1 MSAPKKILFA
11 DPDPDELR
19 AVAPLLR
26 ERGYEVHAATDGSR
40 ALELAIL
47 RTPDLVVYDSHT
59 PLLDPKTFLRILRS
73 NPRTEGIPVL
83 LAGRRSGS
91 GGSAAAGWLE
101 KPYQPEVLLARVD
114 HLLRRADAAR
124 GAADVRHLEGDLAQ
138 MPLPDLLQILAMNR
152 KAGRLRLDR
161 KGERG
166 EIAIFAGQP
175 VAARLGAAQ
184 GEKAF
189 YRLLA
194 RPGGQF
200 SFQAAPG
207 PDASPVP
214 SPVPDAGRITRR
226 LEELLLEGMRQAD
239 ELSRIESVLPPLEA
253 VLSLSSPGAPIPRGL
268 QPVTEEV
275 MRLLVVPRSFAE
287 LLDLA
292 TASDLEAAR
301 AAVALLDQGHAIAAE
316 PTRPSDAHPFL
327 QPELVHALRLRIAR
341 DGEPGGRP
349 VGKVVVAGGSMA
361 TRQQAMSRF
370 AALPGWE
377 AVAGADDIAGLG
389 TLGSLDLGAVRI
401 DLVSLPGDRS
411 QRPLWGPFA
420 SGAIGALVLLP
431 IEGTEGLLLE
441 LTRVLRL
448 PAAVAGLDGDTIP
461 SFPGEPLAAVLHRRR
476 DAVEA
481 LRALLE
487 GASRRPGQ

>member
-11 DPDPDELR
+11 DPDPDALR

-59 PLLDPKTFLRILRS
+59 PLLDPRTFLRILRS

-83 LAGRRSGS
+83 LAGRRPGS
-91 GGSAAAGWLE
+91 AGSAAAGWLE
-101 KPYQPEVLLARVD
+101 KPYQPEILLARVD

-138 MPLPDLLQILAMNR
+138 MPLTDLLQILAMNG

-161 KGERG
+161 NGERG
-166 EIAIFAGQP
+166 EIALSAGQP
-175 VAARLGAAQ
+175 VAARAGAAL

-189 YRLLA
+189 FRLLA

-200 SFQAAPG
+200 SFQAG
-207 PDASPVP
+207 
-214 SPVPDAGRITRR
+214 PVPDTVPEAVPEAGRITRR

-275 MRLLVVPRSFAE
+275 MRLLAVPRSFAE

-316 PTRPSDAHPFL
+316 PTRPPDANPFM
-327 QPELVHALRLRIAR
+327 PPDLVHALRLRIAR

-349 VGKVVVAGGSMA
+349 VGKVVVAGGTMA
-361 TRQQAMSRF
+361 TRQQAMARF

-377 AVAGADDIAGLG
+377 AVASADEIAGLG
-389 TLGSLDLGAVRI
+389 TLGSLDLGAVCI

-431 IEGTEGLLLE
+431 AEGTEGLLLD
-441 LTRVLRL
+441 LTRTLRL
-448 PAAVAGLDGDTIP
+448 PVVVAGPAGETVPPVLEQAPAGAC
-461 SFPGEPLAAVLHRRR
+461 FPGR

-487 GASRRPGQ
+487 SAARRPG

>member
-11 DPDPDELR
+11 DPDPAALR

-26 ERGYEVHAATDGSR
+26 ERGYEVHSATDGSR

-47 RTPDLVVYDSHT
+47 RTPDLVVYDAHT
-59 PLLDPKTFLRILRS
+59 PLLDPRTFLRILRS

-83 LAGRRSGS
+83 LAGGRSGNA
-91 GGSAAAGWLE
+91 GTAAAGWLE
-101 KPYQPEVLLARVD
+101 KPYQPEVVLARVD

-138 MPLPDLLQILAMNR
+138 VPLPDLLQILAMNR

-161 KGERG
+161 NGERG
-166 EIAIFAGQP
+166 EIAISAGQP
-175 VAARLGAAQ
+175 VAARTGAAL

-189 YRLLA
+189 FRLLG
-194 RPGGQF
+194 RQGGQF
-200 SFQAAPG
+200 SFQAG
-207 PDASPVP
+207 PLAGSVP
-214 SPVPDAGRITRR
+214 DGSVPDAGHITRR

-239 ELSRIESVLPPLEA
+239 ELARLEGALPSPEA
-253 VLSLSSPGAPIPRGL
+253 VLSLSSPGAPVPRGL

-275 MRLLVVPRSFAE
+275 FRLLEVPRGFAE
-287 LLDLA
+287 LLDLSSA
-292 TASDLEAAR
+292 PDLEAAR
-301 AAVALLDQGHAIAAE
+301 AVVALLDQGHATASS
-316 PTRPSDAHPFL
+316 PSSAPEVQPFL
-327 QPELVHALRLRIAR
+327 LPDLVHALRLRVAR
-341 DGEPGGRP
+341 DGAPGGRP

-361 TRQQAMSRF
+361 TRQQAMARF

-377 AVAGADDIAGLG
+377 AIASADDIAGLG

-431 IEGTEGLLLE
+431 VEGTEGLLLE

-448 PAAVAGLDGDTIP
+448 PAAVAGLEGETIP
-461 SFPGEPLAAVLHRRR
+461 TFPGEPQAAVPFGGR

-487 GASRRPGQ
+487 GAARRPG

>member
-11 DPDPDELR
+11 DPDPDALR

-59 PLLDPKTFLRILRS
+59 PLLDPRTFLRILRS

-91 GGSAAAGWLE
+91 AGSAAAGWLE

-124 GAADVRHLEGDLAQ
+124 GAADVRHLEGDLEQ
-138 MPLPDLLQILAMNR
+138 MPLTDLLQILAMNR
-152 KAGRLRLDR
+152 KAGRLLLDR
-161 KGERG
+161 NGERG
-166 EIAIFAGQP
+166 EIALSAGQP
-175 VAARLGAAQ
+175 VAARVGAAL

-189 YRLLA
+189 FRLLA

-200 SFQAAPG
+200 SFQAGPG
-207 PDASPVP
+207 
-214 SPVPDAGRITRR
+214 PVPDAGRITRR

-239 ELSRIESVLPPLEA
+239 ELSRIEGVLPPLEA

-275 MRLLVVPRSFAE
+275 MRLLVVPRRFAE

-301 AAVALLDQGHAIAAE
+301 AAVALLEQGHAIAAE
-316 PTRPSDAHPFL
+316 PTRTSDANAFMP
-327 QPELVHALRLRIAR
+327 PELVHALRLRIAR

-361 TRQQAMSRF
+361 TRQQAMARF
-370 AALPGWE
+370 ASLPVWE
-377 AVAGADDIAGLG
+377 AVASADEIAGLG
-389 TLGSLDLGAVRI
+389 TLGCLDLGAVRI

-431 IEGTEGLLLE
+431 AEGTEGLLLD
-441 LTRVLRL
+441 LTRTLRL
-448 PAAVAGLDGDTIP
+448 PVVVAGP
-461 SFPGEPLAAVLHRRR
+461 AGETMPPVLEEAPAGAPFQGR

-487 GASRRPGQ
+487 GAARRPS

>member
-11 DPDPDELR
+11 DPDPDALR

-59 PLLDPKTFLRILRS
+59 PLLAPKTFLRILRS

-91 GGSAAAGWLE
+91 AGSAAAGWLE

-124 GAADVRHLEGDLAQ
+124 GAADVRHLEGDLEQ
-138 MPLPDLLQILAMNR
+138 MPLTDLLQILAMNR

-161 KGERG
+161 NGERG
-166 EIAIFAGQP
+166 EIAISAGQP
-175 VAARLGAAQ
+175 VAARVGAAL

-189 YRLLA
+189 FRLLA

-200 SFQAAPG
+200 SFQAGPG
-207 PDASPVP
+207 PG
-214 SPVPDAGRITRR
+214 PVPDMVPDTVPEAGRITRR

-275 MRLLVVPRSFAE
+275 MRLLGVPRSFAE

-301 AAVALLDQGHAIAAE
+301 AVVALLDQGHAIPSA
-316 PTRPSDAHPFL
+316 PTRAPDVHPFL
-327 QPELVHALRLRIAR
+327 QPDLVHALRLRIAR

-349 VGKVVVAGGSMA
+349 VGKVVVAGGSLA
-361 TRQQAMSRF
+361 TRQEAMARF

-377 AVAGADDIAGLG
+377 AIASVDDVVGLG

-431 IEGTEGLLLE
+431 AEGTEGLLLE
-441 LTRVLRL
+441 LTRTLHL
-448 PAAVAGLDGDTIP
+448 PVVVAGVPFEG
-461 SFPGEPLAAVLHRRR
+461 R

-487 GASRRPGQ
+487 GAARRLG

>member
-1 MSAPKKILFA
+1 MTSPKKILFA
-11 DPDPDELR
+11 DPDPDALR

-47 RTPDLVVYDSHT
+47 RAPDLVVYDSRT
-59 PLLDPKTFLRILRS
+59 PLLDPGTFLRILRA

-83 LAGRRSGS
+83 LAGDRSGS
-91 GGSAAAGWLE
+91 AGKATAGWIE

-114 HLLRRADAAR
+114 HLLRRAEAAR
-124 GAADVRHLEGDLAQ
+124 GAEVRDLAGDLAQ
-138 MPLPDLLQILAMNR
+138 MPLPDLLQILALNR
-152 KAGRLRLDR
+152 KAGRLRLER
-161 KGERG
+161 NGKRG
-166 EIAIFAGQP
+166 EIELSAGQP
-175 VAARLGAAQ
+175 VAARAGAAL

-189 YRLLA
+189 FRLLA
-194 RPGGQF
+194 RQGGQF
-200 SFQAAPG
+200 SFQAGPVPG
-207 PDASPVP
+207 PQPDVG
-214 SPVPDAGRITRR
+214 PVPDAGRITRR
-226 LEELLLEGMRQAD
+226 LEELLLEGIRQFD
-239 ELSRIESVLPPLEA
+239 ELARIESVLPPLEA

-275 MRLLVVPRSFAE
+275 VRLLQIPRSFAE

-301 AAVALLDQGHAIAAE
+301 AVVALLDQGHAIAAE
-316 PTRPSDAHPFL
+316 RTRPPDAHPFL
-327 QPELVHALRLRIAR
+327 QPDLVHALRLRIAR
-341 DGEPGGRP
+341 DGSPGGRP
-349 VGKVVVAGGSMA
+349 VGKVVVVGGGLA
-361 TRQQAMSRF
+361 TRQRAMARF

-377 AVAGADDIAGLG
+377 AVASADEVAGLG

-401 DLVSLPGDRS
+401 DLVSLPDDRS

-431 IEGTEGLLLE
+431 AEGAEGLLLE
-441 LTRVLRL
+441 LARTLRL
-448 PAAVAGLDGDTIP
+448 PVAVAGPAGETVPPVLEEATAGGP
-461 SFPGEPLAAVLHRRR
+461 FPGY
-476 DAVEA
+476 DAGEA

-487 GASRRPGQ
+487 GAARRLG

>member
-11 DPDPDELR
+11 DPDPDALR

-26 ERGYEVHAATDGSR
+26 ARGYEVHAAIDGSR

-91 GGSAAAGWLE
+91 AGSAAVGWLE

-114 HLLRRADAAR
+114 HLLRSADAAR
-124 GAADVRHLEGDLAQ
+124 GASDVRHLEGDLAQ

-152 KAGRLRLDR
+152 KAGLLRLDR
-161 KGERG
+161 NGERG
-166 EIAIFAGQP
+166 EIAISAGQP
-175 VAARLGAAQ
+175 VAARVGAAL

-189 YRLLA
+189 FRLLA
-194 RPGGQF
+194 RQGGKF
-200 SFQAAPG
+200 SFQAG
-207 PDASPVP
+207 PVP
-214 SPVPDAGRITRR
+214 GPVPDGGSAQGAGRITRR
-226 LEELLLEGMRQAD
+226 LEELLLEGIRQAD
-239 ELSRIESVLPPLEA
+239 ELSRIEGSLPPFGD

-275 MRLLVVPRSFAE
+275 MRLLEVPRSFAG

-301 AAVALLDQGHAIAAE
+301 AVVALLDQGHAIAAE
-316 PTRPSDAHPFL
+316 PARPPDAHPFL
-327 QPELVHALRLRIAR
+327 QSDLVHALRLRIAR

-361 TRQQAMSRF
+361 TRQQAMARF

-377 AVAGADDIAGLG
+377 AVASADDIAGLG

-411 QRPLWGPFA
+411 QRPLWAPFA
-420 SGAIGALVLLP
+420 SGAIGVLVLLP
-431 IEGTEGLLLE
+431 AEGTEGLLLD
-441 LTRVLRL
+441 LTRTLRL
-448 PAAVAGLDGDTIP
+448 PVVVAGPAGETVPPVLEEAPAGVP
-461 SFPGEPLAAVLHRRR
+461 FPGR
-476 DAVEA
+476 DAAEA

-487 GASRRPGQ
+487 GAARRPS

>member
-11 DPDPDELR
+11 DPDPDALR

-47 RTPDLVVYDSHT
+47 RTPDIVVYDSHT

-91 GGSAAAGWLE
+91 AGSAAAGWLE

-138 MPLPDLLQILAMNR
+138 MPLTDLLQILAMNR

-161 KGERG
+161 NGERG
-166 EIAIFAGQP
+166 EIALSAGQP
-175 VAARLGAAQ
+175 VAARVGAAL

-189 YRLLA
+189 FRLLA
-194 RPGGQF
+194 RQGGQF
-200 SFQAAPG
+200 SFQAGSVPG
-207 PDASPVP
+207 S
-214 SPVPDAGRITRR
+214 VPDAGPIDAGPIARR
-226 LEELLLEGMRQAD
+226 LEELLLDGIRQAD
-239 ELSRIESVLPPLEA
+239 ELARLEGALPPPEA

-275 MRLLVVPRSFAE
+275 VRLLEVPRSFAE

-301 AAVALLDQGHAIAAE
+301 AVAALLDHGHATAE
-316 PTRPSDAHPFL
+316 VPARAPVA
-327 QPELVHALRLRIAR
+327 QPLLPPDLVHALRLRIAR
-341 DGEPGGRP
+341 DGAPGGRP
-349 VGKVVVAGGSMA
+349 VGKVMVAGGSMA
-361 TRQQAMSRF
+361 ARQQAMARF
-370 AALPGWE
+370 APLPGWE
-377 AVAGADDIAGLG
+377 AVARAADVAGLG

-431 IEGTEGLLLE
+431 AEGTEGLLLE

-448 PAAVAGLDGDTIP
+448 PVVLAGP
-461 SFPGEPLAAVLHRRR
+461 EGETVPPVLEEAPAGVPFEGR
-476 DAVEA
+476 DAAEA
-481 LRALLE
+481 LRTLLE
-487 GASRRPGQ
+487 DAARRPG

>member
-11 DPDPDELR
+11 DPDPDALR

-47 RTPDLVVYDSHT
+47 RTPDIVVYDSHT

-91 GGSAAAGWLE
+91 AGSAAAGWLE

-138 MPLPDLLQILAMNR
+138 MPLTDLLQILAMNR

-161 KGERG
+161 NGERG
-166 EIAIFAGQP
+166 EIALSAGQP
-175 VAARLGAAQ
+175 VAARVGAAL

-189 YRLLA
+189 FRLLA

-200 SFQAAPG
+200 SFQAGSVPG
-207 PDASPVP
+207 S
-214 SPVPDAGRITRR
+214 VPDAGPIARR
-226 LEELLLEGMRQAD
+226 LEELLLDGIRQAD
-239 ELSRIESVLPPLEA
+239 ELARLEGALPPPEA
-253 VLSLSSPGAPIPRGL
+253 VLSLASPGAPIPRGL

-275 MRLLVVPRSFAE
+275 VRLLEVPRSFAE

-292 TASDLEAAR
+292 TAPDLEAAR
-301 AAVALLDQGHAIAAE
+301 AVAALLDHGHATAE
-316 PTRPSDAHPFL
+316 VPARAPVA
-327 QPELVHALRLRIAR
+327 QPLLPPDLVHALRLRIAR
-341 DGEPGGRP
+341 DGAPGGRP
-349 VGKVVVAGGSMA
+349 VGKVVVAGGSLE
-361 TRQQAMSRF
+361 TRQVEMARF
-370 AALPGWE
+370 APLPGWE
-377 AVAGADDIAGLG
+377 AVASAADVAGLG

-431 IEGTEGLLLE
+431 AEGTEGLLLE

-448 PAAVAGLDGDTIP
+448 PVVLAGPEGETVPPVLRVAPAGVP
-461 SFPGEPLAAVLHRRR
+461 FPGR

-481 LRALLE
+481 LRTLLE
-487 GASRRPGQ
+487 DAARRPG